1 MYLAPLNY
9 DRYFKK
15 VFSDER
21 IVKRFLEDFLEKPIT
36 MIERLPEKHQVTD
49 DASIVEFDYR
59 CQIEDTFVIV
69 DMQQWYKPD
78 LVQRFYLYH
87 ALNTGLQLET
97 LPKERFVLNH
107 KTQQSRKVRDY
118 AALAP
123 VLTMIWMVED
133 SLRFK
138 ENYVAYTMTPELV
151 TDFIH
156 NERLWQNPELTELL
170 KERQHVLQVCDN
182 PSKRLDFLAK
192 NRLIFMFQL
201 NIVKH
206 PKAKKYERWFRFAEK
221 CRNHDNT
228 AEDFA
233 EFGDDEIFEEMMRR
247 LNKSTLKDDD
257 YEYIENEDEM
267 WAEVERLER
276 GYFNEGL
283 QQGLKQGLQQG
294 RAEGEA
300 KGEAKAKRN
309 LARQMLSEG
318 LPLAMVAKITGL
330 SEAEIFNKE
339 LVCPEE
345 EKL

>member
-21 IVKRFLEDFLEKPIT
+21 IVKQFLEDFLDVTIT
-36 MIERLPEKHQVTD
+36 SIERLPEKHQVTD
-49 DASIVEFDYR
+49 DAAIVEFDYR
-59 CQIEDTFVIV
+59 CQIANNYVII

-97 LPKERFVLNH
+97 LPKERFVLNR

-123 VLTMIWMVED
+123 VLTLIWMVED

-151 TDFIH
+151 LDFIR
-156 NERLWQNPELTELL
+156 NDQLWQNPELTHLL
-170 KERQHVLQVCDN
+170 EERQRVLQVCDN

-201 NIVKH
+201 NITWIVLFLGH
-206 PKAKKYERWFRFAEK
+206 
-221 CRNHDNT
+221 
-228 AEDFA
+228 
-233 EFGDDEIFEEMMRR
+233 
-247 LNKSTLKDDD
+247 
-257 YEYIENEDEM
+257 
-267 WAEVERLER
+267 V
-276 GYFNEGL
+276 
-283 QQGLKQGLQQG
+283 
-294 RAEGEA
+294 
-300 KGEAKAKRN
+300 
-309 LARQMLSEG
+309 
-318 LPLAMVAKITGL
+318 
-330 SEAEIFNKE
+330 
-339 LVCPEE
+339 
-345 EKL
+345 